1 MKVVFVTEMGFIG
14 KVDRTH
20 LNMRTE
26 FAWMCALNADH
37 YHFERVDSMSTYDL
51 AIVIIPKKNIER
63 WATSGI
69 IKKLKQYCDKVAVM
83 QEGPHWFF
91 QDYPM
96 HEQIWYYNTLV
107 ESDIIYVHN
116 SKDKTYYEGLTGHQD
131 IRVLPSLM
139 IEDTVKVMPQT
150 VREGVVIGG
159 NFVSWYNGF
168 DSYIVA
174 NEIEEVVHAPS
185 MGRRQPGEEHLLKH
199 LPYLSWTEW
208 IYTLNKFKY
217 GVHLM
222 RTFAAGTFALNC
234 AYLGIP
240 CIGYEGLDTQEVC
253 HPKLTVKVGDLITAK
268 KLMKQLKEDTSFYLE
283 QSETAKAGYRSR
295 FSEQVFLSN
304 FNSYL

>member
-1 MKVVFVTEMGFIG
+1 MKIVFVTEMGFIG
-14 KVDRTH
+14 KVPRTH

-26 FAWMCALNADH
+26 FAWICALNADH
-37 YHFERVDSMSTYDL
+37 YHFERVDGMPNYDL
-51 AIVIIPKKNIER
+51 AVVIIPKKNIEK
-63 WATSGI
+63 WVMSGI
-69 IKKLKQYCDKVAVM
+69 LKKLKQYCTRVAVM
-83 QEGPHWFF
+83 QEGPHWYY
-91 QDYPM
+91 QDYPI

-116 SKDKTYYEGLTGHQD
+116 AKDKVYYEGLTNHSD

-139 IEDTVKVMPQT
+139 IEDSVKVIPR
-150 VREGVVIGG
+150 VAREGVVIGG

-174 NEIEEVVHAPS
+174 NEVEEIVHAPS

-222 RTFAAGTFALNC
+222 RAFAAGTFALNC

-240 CIGYEGLDTQEVC
+240 CVGYDGLDTQSVC
-253 HPKLTVKVGDLITAK
+253 HPNLTVPVGDLITAK
-268 KLMKQLKEDTSFYLE
+268 KLMKQLKEDNSFYLE
-283 QSETAKAGYRSR
+283 QSEIAKAGYRAR
-295 FSEQVFLSN
+295 FSEEVFLSN
-304 FNSYL
+304 FNSHL